1 VSHFLGGKPEMN
13 RGVNRLNVIRQWIG
27 SFPDAQQDAI
37 RQALESASL
46 AKIRRALRLLHEL
59 APEQRGPVLAVE
71 ILSTYN
77 LEPILPVLELALSC
91 LPSRA
96 QVRLAPLDDI
106 EGYISQSAS
115 TSSQGLPHARIVVWR
130 VEELLPEALYPFSSG
145 FPKQLAARVDQVVAR
160 VEGAVNLHQRNAHGV
175 PLFLSTIALPVNFSN
190 PVFAAQHCAGLF
202 ASVSRVNQKIYEV
215 ATSGDGVHVL
225 DLASWAAFEGRVHAD
240 ATVDFLARQPLSAK
254 GQVGF
259 ALFIAR
265 SLRPLITPRR
275 KVLAVDLDNTLWG
288 GVVGEDG
295 VAGLKLGHEFPGNV
309 HLRIQRELLELRSRG
324 VLLVLLSK
332 NNETDARQGFDSLP
346 DMLLKWDDFAVRKID
361 WNHKHES
368 LREAA
373 RELGLGLDSFAF
385 LDDSDYERE
394 QMRQFIPEVLILNDS
409 SDPLHALR
417 SIWETDAFD
426 SLSVTAEDRH
436 RHHDY
441 TIRAARDVGAH
452 QDDLETFL
460 KSLEMEVTIEEI
472 GPSNME
478 RVVTMLGKTNQF
490 NLTTR
495 RHSRAQVQTMLAS
508 PGSIA
513 LALRLR
519 DKFGDQGII
528 AVLLAVRGGDAAT
541 LVIDSFLMSCRA
553 LGRGVEDALWAAMV
567 RRVDR
572 QRVQRLEAEY
582 IPTAKNNIVA
592 GLYDRLGLQRV
603 EHNSS
608 STRYLLEPVTS
619 IEFPSWIALKN
630 ETHE

>member
-1 VSHFLGGKPEMN
+1 M
-13 RGVNRLNVIRQWIG
+13 
-27 SFPDAQQDAI
+27 
-37 RQALESASL
+37 QAVESASL
-46 AKIRRALRLLHEL
+46 AKIRRALRSLDEL

-71 ILSTYN
+71 ILSTFN
-77 LEPILPVLELALSC
+77 LEPILPVLQLAFNC

-115 TSSQGLPHARIVVWR
+115 TGSQGLPHARIVAWR

-145 FPKQLAARVDQVVAR
+145 FPEQLAARVDQVLAR
-160 VEGAVNLHQRNAHGV
+160 VERVLSLHQRNAHGV

-190 PVFAAQHCAGLF
+190 PVFAAQHRAGLF

-215 ATSGDGVHVL
+215 ATSGAGVHVL
-225 DLASWAAFEGRVHAD
+225 DLASWAAFAARVHAD

-259 ALFIAR
+259 ALFMAR

-295 VAGLKLGHEFPGNV
+295 LGGLKLGHEFPGNV
-309 HLRIQRELLELRSRG
+309 HLRIQRELLELRNRG

-332 NNETDARQGFDSLP
+332 NNEADVREAFNSLP
-346 DMLLKWDDFAVRKID
+346 EMLLKWDDFTVRKIN
-361 WNHKHES
+361 WNHKHEN

-394 QMRQFIPEVLILNDS
+394 QMHQVLPEVLILNES
-409 SDPLHALR
+409 PDPMQTLRAL
-417 SIWETDAFD
+417 WETDAFD
-426 SLSVTAEDRH
+426 AFLVSNEDRH
-436 RHHDY
+436 RHEGY
-441 TIRAARDVGAH
+441 ALSGARNAEAH
-452 QDDLETFL
+452 QDDLEAFL
-460 KSLEMEVTIEEI
+460 KSLEMEATIEEI

-495 RHSRAQVQTMLAS
+495 RHSRAQVQAVLDL
-508 PGSIA
+508 PGSIP

-528 AVLLAVRGGDAAT
+528 AVLLAIPTGNGGTMA
-541 LVIDSFLMSCRA
+541 VDSFLVSCRA
-553 LGRGVEDALWAAMV
+553 LGRGVEDALWAAMLRRAHRQNV
-567 RRVDR
+567 R
-572 QRVQRLEAEY
+572 RLEAEY
-582 IPTAKNNIVA
+582 IPTARNSIVA
-592 GLYDRLGLQRV
+592 SLYHRLGLQRI

-608 STRYLLEPVTS
+608 LTRYRLEPVT
-619 IEFPSWIALKN
+619 KV
-630 ETHE
+630 

>member
-1 VSHFLGGKPEMN
+1 
-13 RGVNRLNVIRQWIG
+13 LNVIRQWIG

-37 RQALESASL
+37 MQAVESASL
-46 AKIRRALRLLHEL
+46 AKIRRALRLLDEL

-71 ILSTYN
+71 ILSTFN
-77 LEPILPVLELALSC
+77 LEPILPVLQLAFNC

-106 EGYISQSAS
+106 EGYISQPAS
-115 TSSQGLPHARIVVWR
+115 TGSQGLPHARIVAWR
-130 VEELLPEALYPFSSG
+130 VEELLPEALYPFSTG
-145 FPKQLAARVDQVVAR
+145 FPGQLAARVDQVLAR
-160 VEGAVNLHQRNAHGV
+160 VERVLSLHQRNAHGV

-215 ATSGDGVHVL
+215 ATSGAGVHVL

-259 ALFIAR
+259 ALFMAR

-295 VAGLKLGHEFPGNV
+295 LGGLKLGHEFPGNV
-309 HLRIQRELLELRSRG
+309 HLRIQRELLELRNRG

-332 NNETDARQGFDSLP
+332 NNEADVREAFNSLP
-346 DMLLKWDDFAVRKID
+346 EMLLKWDDFAVRKID
-361 WNHKHES
+361 WNHKHEN

-394 QMRQFIPEVLILNDS
+394 QMHQFIPEVLILNES
-409 SDPLHALR
+409 PDPLHTLR
-417 SIWETDAFD
+417 SLWETDAFD
-426 SLSVTAEDRH
+426 SLTVTEEDQMRQ
-436 RHHDY
+436 RDY
-441 TIRAARDVGAH
+441 TVRTARDVEVH
-452 QDDLETFL
+452 QGDLEAFL
-460 KSLEMEVTIEEI
+460 NSLQMEATIEEI
-472 GPSNME
+472 GPANLE
-478 RVVTMLGKTNQF
+478 RALAMIGKTNQF

-495 RHSRAQVQTMLAS
+495 RHSRAQLEGMLEL
-508 PGSIA
+508 PGSIG

-519 DKFGDQGII
+519 DKFGDQGIV
-528 AVLLAVRGGDAAT
+528 ALLLATPAEDNAT
-541 LVIDSFLMSCRA
+541 LAIDSFLVSCRA

-567 RRVDR
+567 NRANR
-572 QRVQRLEAEY
+572 QKVQKLEAEY
-582 IPTAKNNIVA
+582 RATPKNGIVA
-592 GLYDRLGLQRV
+592 GLYDRLGLERIGQ
-603 EHNSS
+603 NSS
-608 STRYLLEPVTS
+608 STRYQLEPVVHYPT
-619 IEFPSWIALKN
+619 PTWIGVATKSN
-630 ETHE
+630 K

>member
-1 VSHFLGGKPEMN
+1 M
-13 RGVNRLNVIRQWIG
+13 
-27 SFPDAQQDAI
+27 
-37 RQALESASL
+37 QAVESASL
-46 AKIRRALRLLHEL
+46 AKIRRALRSLDEL

-77 LEPILPVLELALSC
+77 LEPILPVLQLAFTC

-96 QVRLAPLDDI
+96 EVRLAPLDDI

-115 TSSQGLPHARIVVWR
+115 TGSEGLPNARIVAWR

-145 FPKQLAARVDQVVAR
+145 FPEQLAARVDQVVAR

-259 ALFIAR
+259 ALFVAR
-265 SLRPLITPRR
+265 SLRPLIIPRR

-295 VAGLKLGHEFPGNV
+295 VAGLTLGHEFPGNV
-309 HLRIQRELLELRSRG
+309 HLRIQRELLELRNRG

-332 NNETDARQGFDSLP
+332 NNETDARQAFDSLP

-361 WNHKHES
+361 WNHKHEN

-373 RELGLGLDSFAF
+373 RELGLGVDSFAF
-385 LDDSDYERE
+385 IDDSDYERE

-417 SIWETDAFD
+417 SLWETDAFD
-426 SLSVTAEDRH
+426 SLSVTEEDRH

-441 TIRAARDVGAH
+441 NIRAVRDVGAH

-495 RHSRAQVQTMLAS
+495 RHSRAQVQTMLES

-528 AVLLAVRGGDAAT
+528 AVLLAVRGGDHELQGTWPRSGGRPLGGNAASGGPRT
-541 LVIDSFLMSCRA
+541 RPA
-553 LGRGVEDALWAAMV
+553 AGGGVHSHC
-567 RRVDR
+567 
-572 QRVQRLEAEY
+572 Q
-582 IPTAKNNIVA
+582 K
-592 GLYDRLGLQRV
+592 
-603 EHNSS
+603 
-608 STRYLLEPVTS
+608 
-619 IEFPSWIALKN
+619 
-630 ETHE
+630 

>member
-1 VSHFLGGKPEMN
+1 M
-13 RGVNRLNVIRQWIG
+13 
-27 SFPDAQQDAI
+27 
-37 RQALESASL
+37 QAVESGSL
-46 AKIRRALRLLHEL
+46 AKIRRALRSLDEL

-77 LEPILPVLELALSC
+77 LEPILPVLQLAFNC

-115 TSSQGLPHARIVVWR
+115 TGSQGLPNARIVAWR

-145 FPKQLAARVDQVVAR
+145 FPEQLAARVDQVVAR

-259 ALFIAR
+259 ALFVAR
-265 SLRPLITPRR
+265 SLRPLIIPRR

-295 VAGLKLGHEFPGNV
+295 VGGLKLGHEFPGNV
-309 HLRIQRELLELRSRG
+309 HLRLQRELLELRNRG

-332 NNETDARQGFDSLP
+332 NNETDARQAFDSLP
-346 DMLLKWDDFAVRKID
+346 EMLLKWDDFAVRKVD
-361 WNHKHES
+361 WNHKHEN

-373 RELGLGLDSFAF
+373 RELGLGVDSFAF
-385 LDDSDYERE
+385 IDDSDYERE
-394 QMRQFIPEVLILNDS
+394 QMRQFLPEVLILNES
-409 SDPLHALR
+409 PDPLHTLR
-417 SIWETDAFD
+417 SLWDTDAFD
-426 SLSVTAEDRH
+426 SLSVTEEDRH

-441 TIRAARDVGAH
+441 NIRAVRDVGAH

-460 KSLEMEVTIEEI
+460 NSLEMEVTIEEI

-495 RHSRAQVQTMLAS
+495 RHSRAQVQTMLES

-553 LGRGVEDALWAAMV
+553 LGRGVEDALWAATL

-572 QRVQRLEAEY
+572 ESVQRLEAEY
-582 IPTAKNNIVA
+582 IPTAKNSIVA
-592 GLYDRLGLQRV
+592 GLYDRLGLQRIGD
-603 EHNSS
+603 NSS

-619 IEFPSWIALKN
+619 VEYPSWIALKN